1 MIELTKKQL
10 FDLQFKYMDIKPKNK
25 LGEPIKEWWKND
37 SSWYNISFNIDLKK
51 EISIEFIRDFK
62 DYLKWSTISTYK
74 TLSEDFIREFKD
86 YVDWYCILFYQKLSK
101 EFIDEIKKKGYI
113 KYEIKRIIITN

>member
-86 YVDWYCILFYQKLSK
+86 KDKVDWKGISKRQIL
-101 EFIDEIKKKGYI
+101 
-113 KYEIKRIIITN
+113 YENFLR